1 MFLQLEGVKS
11 GRICLKSLSSADSR
25 SKCKNLLGQFHHSGI
40 CEPSGWY
47 KVRKSNDH
55 SCRHLP
61 AGRDSSNIPN
71 SPAHQRCREHQGRL
85 PQPKRVTSRGMD
97 LKQIHIQYD
106 NRIMGDT
113 TNRPIC
119 HKRQPASKKV
129 RFPERHGSPRYVGL
143 SPPSLEVPAGIRL
156 SSDVSD
162 STSDQKNQEGTSK
175 SDPHCTILAEKTMVL
190 LSPDHVPMR
199 SMDSP
204 IRQETAVPRPLFPPA
219 SERSS
224 LDGVEFER
232 QLLRSRGFSAEL
244 VNTLLLSRKRST
256 TLIYSRVWNKF
267 LDFYMVPFTKQVPVT
282 PILEFL
288 QKGRELGLSVN
299 TLRVQVSALG
309 ALYGC
314 NIAANRWISRFI
326 KSCERSKPVH
336 IPRLPPW
343 DLNLVLEALTS
354 SPFEPLDS
362 IPLKVLTYKVA
373 LLVALTSARRVSDIQ
388 ALSVDP
394 PYLLIFHDRIVLK
407 PDPSYLPKVASTYHR
422 SQEIFLPSFFD
433 SPVTPEQHKFH
444 TLDVRRAIL
453 TYIERCQTW
462 RGSRALFISFQGHK
476 KGHGVTR
483 ATISRWIR
491 DAICLAYTSKGE
503 IPPVGIK
510 AHSTRAMASSW
521 AEQADVPIHLI

>member
-1 MFLQLEGVKS
+1 MV
-11 GRICLKSLSSADSR
+11 
-25 SKCKNLLGQFHHSGI
+25 
-40 CEPSGWY
+40 
-47 KVRKSNDH
+47 
-55 SCRHLP
+55 
-61 AGRDSSNIPN
+61 
-71 SPAHQRCREHQGRL
+71 
-85 PQPKRVTSRGMD
+85 
-97 LKQIHIQYD
+97 LKQ
-106 NRIMGDT
+106 NRVQTNNKSMGSASD
-113 TNRPIC
+113 RSIC
-119 HKRQPASKKV
+119 HKRQQTGRKI
-129 RFPERHGSPRYVGL
+129 RFPELHGSSRHAGL
-143 SPPSLEVPAGIRL
+143 PTSSLGLQTGLRL
-156 SSDVSD
+156 SSNVSN
-162 STSDQKNQEGTSK
+162 SASDQEDQEGTCK
-175 SDPHCTILAEKTMVL
+175 GDPHCTLLAKEAVVL
-190 LSPDHVPMR
+190 LPPKHVSMR
-199 SMDSP
+199 SMDSSIGQGTTVP
-204 IRQETAVPRPLFPPA
+204 GAVFPPA
-219 SERSS
+219 SERAS
-224 LDGVEFER
+224 LDGVELER
-232 QLLRSRGFSAEL
+232 QLLSSRGFSEQL
-244 VNTLLLSRKRST
+244 VKTLLLSRKRST
-256 TLIYSRVWNKF
+256 TLIYSRVWKKF
-267 LDFYMVPFTKQVPVT
+267 LEFHTIPFTNQVPIT

-299 TLRVQVSALG
+299 TLRVQISALG
-309 ALYGC
+309 ALYGY
-314 NIAANRWISRFI
+314 NIAADRWVSRFI
-326 KSCERSKPVH
+326 KSCERSNPVH

-362 IPLKVLTYKVA
+362 IPLNVLTYKVA

-394 PYLLIFHDRIVLK
+394 PFLLIFHDRIVLK

-462 RGSRALFISFQGHK
+462 RESRALFISFQGHK

-521 AEQADVPIHLI
+521 AEQADVPIHLICKAATWSTPSTFYNHYRLDLSSSSDLTFGRAVLSTVIPPE